1 MPVPPFAAFWLPL
14 LRLVADGRVWT
25 ASEPAEMLS
34 AEFNLTAEDRSDRIP
49 SGKTRLLD
57 RTQWT
62 ITYLRQ
68 AGVVAS
74 PRRGTVTITKRGR
87 ELLRQNP
94 DRLDRTHLLQFQEY
108 RDFLS
113 RKRRTGLQESN
124 ADGTE
129 PENVPRDVESTPPHE
144 VMDQAYQTILVAL
157 VDDVL
162 SALKLL
168 PPARFEQIV
177 VDVLV
182 AMGYGGTREDAANV
196 VGKTGD
202 GGIDGV
208 IKEDRLGLDTIYVQ
222 AKRWDGTVG
231 RSEVS
236 SFVGSLLSFLSGK
249 GVFITTGTYS
259 ADARR
264 YVDEMRS
271 DKRVVLI
278 DGPSLARLMIEHG
291 VGVTVSQRF
300 EIKRMDSDYFAE
312 V

>member
-25 ASEPAEMLS
+25 ASELAEKLS
-34 AEFNLTAEDRSDRIP
+34 TEFNLTAEDRSDRIP

-74 PRRGTVTITKRGR
+74 PRRGTVTITERGR
-87 ELLRQNP
+87 ELLRQHPNK
-94 DRLDRTHLLQFQEY
+94 LDRTHLLQFQEY
-108 RDFLS
+108 RDFLA
-113 RKRRTGLQESN
+113 RKRRPGLQEPG
-124 ADGTE
+124 ADDAESET
-129 PENVPRDVESTPPHE
+129 VAASVETIPPHE
-144 VMDQAYQTILVAL
+144 VMDQAYQTILAAL

-162 SALKLL
+162 SALKRV
-168 PPARFEQIV
+168 PPAQFEQIV

-222 AKRWDGTVG
+222 AKRWDATVG
-231 RSEVS
+231 RGEVS
-236 SFVGSLLSFLSGK
+236 SFVGSLLSFQSGK

-264 YVDEMRS
+264 YIDQMRS

-291 VGVTVSQRF
+291 VGVTVTQMY
-300 EIKRMDSDYFAE
+300 EIKRMDSDYFSDA
-312 V
+312 